1 MENVLL
7 MGVMAFALWRFSPQ
21 LAAIAGVGDPI
32 GSAPD
37 VTFVTLEGDDV
48 RLSDL
53 RGQVVLVNFWAT
65 WCAPCRLEMP
75 GFEKLYR
82 DKKDEGFVIV
92 GLSTDRTG
100 KAGVQD
106 FLRERDITYPVAM
119 ETREVELAF
128 GGITAIPTS
137 FLIDRQGVIRHRTFG
152 IFPAAGVRIA
162 VNRLL
167 AEHPDTST
175 PPTAADHK

>member
-1 MENVLL
+1 
-7 MGVMAFALWRFSPQ
+7 MAFALWRFSPQ
-21 LAAIAGVGDPI
+21 LAAIVGIENPI

-37 VTFVTLEGDDV
+37 VGWVTLDGEEV
-48 RLSDL
+48 RLADL
-53 RGQVVLVNFWAT
+53 RGKVVLVNFWAT

-82 DKKDEGFVIV
+82 AKKDDGFVLV
-92 GLSTDRTG
+92 GLSTDQTG
-100 KAGVQD
+100 RAGVEA

-119 ETREVELAF
+119 ATRELDLAF
-128 GGITAIPTS
+128 GGISAIPTS

-152 IFPAAGVRIA
+152 IFPATGVRFA

-167 AEHPDTST
+167 AESEIVD
-175 PPTAADHK
+175 PPLDDGAGR